1 MDLALQIAELRRA
14 IEPLSPDMEIAD
26 FLLRRPDLY
35 EAVRRAEADL
45 SYGEVRANLVDG
57 RLAPLPLIRFVLAFY
72 GMERFTPGSTR
83 WVRGTFLQGAP
94 TAEDLAQGHAGDWP
108 FPVGWLA
115 PLAKQ
120 RKAGGTVVSF
130 RAEKQNLESDGKR
143 SIEIKPS
150 YGYTLLPLGEAAS
163 VRVAL
168 PELSYLCELA
178 LRSAGMPQ
186 GAAQKAGAMAAFA
199 EIVAGSGLGAV
210 REALERA
217 EPSRRGSSGFADL
230 GKQGIAHALSCGG
243 QGLTHFA
250 PYLLEKA
257 LALVGRSQ
265 SSVALRIEEAGSCGD
280 LLPGLALELA
290 GRGVGVV
297 AVMQA
302 ASPARSAPGW
312 MIVAALPCAE
322 GGERLPDLLT
332 MRVGGAVRALREM
345 AGGRMPSPR
354 AFFEPAGPDFETA
367 GREALWLW
375 LTKSPTLI
383 AQAKSAAAIRARP
396 AIVADGSAESC
407 TLQQAAGLAD
417 RLARAQRFG
426 LELPVSKL
434 APVVEAAD
442 KALLASTEE
451 GAVEGGKTASWGNG

>member
-1 MDLALQIAELRRA
+1 MDLAIQIAELRRA

-35 EAVRRAEADL
+35 EAVRRAQTDL

-94 TAEDLAQGHAGDWP
+94 TAEDLAQGHEGDWP

-143 SIEIKPS
+143 SIEINPS

-168 PELSYLCELA
+168 PELTYLCELA

-199 EIVAGSGLGAV
+199 EVVAGSGLGAV
-210 REALERA
+210 TEALRRV
-217 EPSRRGSSGFADL
+217 EPSRRGSPGFTDL
-230 GKQGIAHALSCGG
+230 GKHGIAQALSCGN
-243 QGLTHFA
+243 QGLMHFA

-257 LALVGRSQ
+257 CALVGRSP
-265 SSVALRIEEAGSCGD
+265 SSVALRIEGAGPCGD
-280 LLPGLALELA
+280 ILPGLALELA

-302 ASPARSAPGW
+302 ALPARSASGW
-312 MIVAALPCAE
+312 MIVAALPCAP

-332 MRVGGAVRALREM
+332 MRVSEPVRALREM
-345 AGGRMPSPR
+345 VLGGAPSPR
-354 AFFEPAGPDFETA
+354 AFFAWDGSDFEAA
-367 GREALWLW
+367 GRGVLWLW
-375 LTKSPTLI
+375 LTKSPALI
-383 AQAKSAAAIRARP
+383 AQARSAAAIRARP
-396 AIVADGSAESC
+396 AIATDGSAESC
-407 TLQQAAGLAD
+407 TLEEGTTLAARRD
-417 RLARAQRFG
+417 RAQRFG
-426 LELPVSKL
+426 LELPVSML

-442 KALLASTEE
+442 KALLASSEE